1 MKCIESSSS
10 AVHVAQARY
19 QIGSLQRKNQRS
31 SCFRFFAAQSVFPRM
46 VPRTQPELHTRS
58 NVNRD
63 SCTNMHFNLL
73 LTSPT
78 QALPSS
84 LTDMNLNS

>member
-1 MKCIESSSS
+1 MHWEFQLSGARGTSSVSDRISAEEESMLLLFS
-10 AVHVAQARY
+10 
-19 QIGSLQRKNQRS
+19 
-31 SCFRFFAAQSVFPRM
+31 FFAAQSVFPRM

-63 SCTNMHFNLL
+63 SCTHMHFNMLF
-73 LTSPT
+73 TSPT

-84 LTDMNLNS
+84 LTDINLNI